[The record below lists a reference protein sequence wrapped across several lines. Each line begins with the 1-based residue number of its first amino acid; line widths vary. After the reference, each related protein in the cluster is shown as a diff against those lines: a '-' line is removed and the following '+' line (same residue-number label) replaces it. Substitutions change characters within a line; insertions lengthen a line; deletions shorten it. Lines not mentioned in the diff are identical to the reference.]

1 MKKILVPTDFSNQAH
16 QAIKAAASIAQNS
29 STEIILLHII
39 DLPQETMDMIKPGY
53 DIPEIIFFKENA
65 EKKLME
71 TAQLPELNNLTIS
84 IVLRLGKTFDEVNQ
98 VAKENNIDLIVMGSH
113 GASGFKEVFVG
124 SNTEKVV
131 RSSEIPVLVIKG
143 EQTNISFNNVVFAS
157 DFLEKNPTA
166 YNKIL
171 EFLKERNATPH
182 FLMVNTPNS
191 FKSTHEAERI
201 IEEFL
206 TDLTIDKHH
215 FAIYN
220 DTEIEKGISRY
231 ADRINADLIVMG
243 THGRKGFARF
253 INGSISE
260 DIVNHSQRNIIT
272 FKM

>member
-1 MKKILVPTDFSNQAH
+1 MKKILVPTDFSDQAFN
-16 QAIKAAASIAQNS
+16 AIKAAASIAKDS

-53 DIPEIIFFKENA
+53 EIPEIMLFKQAA
-65 EKKLME
+65 EQRIL
-71 TAQLPELNNLTIS
+71 ELAKDPILENLTVS
-84 IVLRLGKTFDEVNQ
+84 VVLRLGKTFNEVNL
-98 VAKENNIDLIVMGSH
+98 VAAENNVDMIVMGSH
-113 GASGFKEVFVG
+113 GASGFKEVFIG

-143 EQTNISFNNVVFAS
+143 ESTNVSFNNVVFAS
-157 DFLEKNPTA
+157 DFMEKNPQA

-171 EFLKERNATPH
+171 NFLKEKQAKPH

-191 FKSTHEAERI
+191 FKPTHEAERI
-201 IEEFL
+201 IEDFL
-206 TDLTIDKHH
+206 KDLDIEDYH
-215 FAIYN
+215 FSVYS
-220 DTEIEKGISRY
+220 DFEIEKGIANY

-243 THGRKGFARF
+243 THGRKGLARF

-260 DIVNHSQRNIIT
+260 DIVNHSNRNIIT